1 MPTLIHAIH
10 HLSVTTERFDA
21 DVIGFGQMLEREPA
35 SSACEKMPRSAVF
48 EVGNVHVY
56 LIEHDRSGLAELCF
70 AVGDIS
76 RMARRLKRLGLAA
89 ELDGTSTLTLS
100 SDDSR
105 GLSLS
110 FVESD
115 PDVVLPASADDTGVI
130 GLDHVVI
137 ESSHAESTGFLL
149 GAQLGLDMRLDV
161 SNQDWGARLM
171 FFRCGDLIVEVYH
184 PLNRAAA
191 NTQVDNFF
199 GLSWRVRDAEATRQ
213 RFAGLGRDVSE
224 VRAGRKPGTQVFT
237 LRDTNAGVP
246 SLFVQPHPIKNPQK
260 QYQ

>member
-10 HLSVTTERFDA
+10 HLTVTTERFDD
-21 DVIGFGQMLEREPA
+21 DVIGFGQILGREPA
-35 SSACEKMPRSAVF
+35 SSDCEQTPRSAVF
-48 EVGNVHVY
+48 EVGNVRVH
-56 LIEHDRSGLAELCF
+56 LTEHDHSGLAELCF
-70 AVGDIS
+70 AVADIS
-76 RMARRLKRLGLAA
+76 RMARRLKRLGLPGA
-89 ELDGTSTLTLS
+89 LDGASTLTLS
-100 SDDSR
+100 SGDSR

-110 FVESD
+110 FTECD
-115 PDVVLPASADDTGVI
+115 PGVVPATSADDTGVI

-149 GAQLGLDMRLDV
+149 GAQLGLDMRLDL

-213 RFAGLGRDVSE
+213 RLADLGRDVSE
-224 VRAGRKPGTQVFT
+224 VRAGRKPGTRVFT

-246 SLFVQPHPIKNPQK
+246 SLFVQPHPAK
-260 QYQ
+260 